1 VIALYMGISPLSR
14 MIRWT
19 NFSKYSHASYVDED
33 ELTEFESAIPDGVRE
48 KTFLA
53 NHTPGTLVDLF
64 DVNLSA
70 GELEGLREFFR
81 SEKGQPYDY
90 RGLFGFL
97 ARRQIEDPEAWFCSE
112 LVFAGF
118 MSVKKPLLL
127 RLEAFKTYPA
137 LLSYSPLLK
146 YRKTVV
152 IGKEA
157 PGEVTETVVHRAR
170 SLGVL

>member
-1 VIALYMGISPLSR
+1 MIALYKGISPLSR
-14 MIRWT
+14 LIRWT
-19 NFSKYSHASYVDED
+19 NFSEYSHASYVDED

-48 KTFLA
+48 KDFLVG
-53 NHTPGTLVDLF
+53 HTPGTRVDLF
-64 DVNLSA
+64 DVNLSG

-81 SEKGQPYDY
+81 SELGQPYDY

-97 ARRQIEDPEAWFCSE
+97 ARRQIQDPEAWFCSE

-118 MSVKKPLLL
+118 LQVKKPLLL
-127 RLEAFKTYPA
+127 RLESFKTYPA

-152 IGKEA
+152 LGKEA
-157 PGEVTETVVHRAR
+157 PSEVAETFVHRAR
-170 SLGVL
+170 ALGVL